1 MNEIYNHMRA
11 SAFLFIAFFVGLA
24 IACKSRKQNFEGV
37 QPKDDIAAANFQQ
50 IQTKPVKTERSSSAM
65 PATPDTTFVDLRN
78 YSPDFIY
85 DIKYATYDNF
95 LKAKVYDCAQC
106 YLRLKTAEALIEAN
120 AEFILKGYRI
130 KIFDCYRPLDIQKR
144 MWKIVSNPDYVA
156 NPAKGSIHN
165 RGGAVDITLVDR
177 EGRELDMG
185 TAFDH
190 FGPEAAIDWAKLSGT
205 VKSNRKLLQ
214 DTMSKHGFTVLRS
227 EWWHFNYNGAST
239 EKISNFKWDC
249 D

>member
-1 MNEIYNHMRA
+1 MIN
-11 SAFLFIAFFVGLA
+11 LT
-24 IACKSRKQNFEGV
+24 
-37 QPKDDIAAANFQQ
+37 Q
-50 IQTKPVKTERSSSAM
+50 ISSAM
-65 PATPDTTFVDLRN
+65 SFCKPFLFFLLAVFCISCKTAPKPTTGNGLSAKGARTVPASSGQNLQVRTAMPPIPDTTFVDLRN
-78 YSPDFIY
+78 YSADFIY
-85 DIKYATYDNF
+85 DIKYATGDNF
-95 LKAKVYDCAQC
+95 LKVKVYDCAEC

-120 AEFILKGYRI
+120 AEFLLKGYRI
-130 KIFDCYRPLDIQKR
+130 KIFDCYRPLDVQKR

-165 RGGAVDITLVDR
+165 RGAAVDITLVDR
-177 EGRELDMG
+177 EGREVDMG

-190 FGPEAAIDWAKLSGT
+190 FGPEAAVDYAKFSAT

-214 DTMSKHGFTVLRS
+214 ETMSKHGFTVLRS

-239 EKISNFKWDC
+239 QKISNFKWDC